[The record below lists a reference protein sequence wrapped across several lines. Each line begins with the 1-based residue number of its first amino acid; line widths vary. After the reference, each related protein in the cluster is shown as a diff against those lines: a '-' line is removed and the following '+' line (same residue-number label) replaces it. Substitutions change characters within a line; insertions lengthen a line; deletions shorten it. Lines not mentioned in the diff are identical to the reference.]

1 MEQGHWEEGEAGE
14 EAAFAAAVPET
25 GLLEG
30 APSSSRSG
38 GSARSVASLLADN
51 SFAEWLGS
59 ERSRSSSRFGLDS
72 PSDSLAS
79 PLAFESLAAGVSTC
93 CLVSSERV

>member
-1 MEQGHWEEGEAGE
+1 MEQGHWEEGEGGE
-14 EAAFAAAVPET
+14 EAAFAAAVRET

-30 APSSSRSG
+30 APSSSRS

-79 PLAFESLAAGVSTC
+79 PLAFETLAAGTSTC
-93 CLVSSERV
+93 CLVSSERA